1 MVNPYKE
8 DGNIRTFFQDV
19 PEDELVWHRD
29 KEDRLVEVLEGSG
42 WKFQYDDCLPFEL
55 VLNDRVLIEKMRYHR
70 ILKGI
75 TDLKIKIVR

>member
-1 MVNPYKE
+1 MVKPYKQ
-8 DGNIRTFFQDV
+8 DGNIRTFSSKV
-19 PEDELVWHRD
+19 SESELVWHRD
-29 KEDRLVEVLEGSG
+29 KEDRLIEILQGSG

>member
-1 MVNPYKE
+1 LVKPYKQNG
-8 DGNIRTFFQDV
+8 DIRTFSSKIS
-19 PEDELVWHRD
+19 ESELVWHRD
-29 KEDRLVEVLEGSG
+29 KEDRLVEVLEGFG

-55 VLNDRVLIEKMRYHR
+55 ILNDKVLIEKMRYHR